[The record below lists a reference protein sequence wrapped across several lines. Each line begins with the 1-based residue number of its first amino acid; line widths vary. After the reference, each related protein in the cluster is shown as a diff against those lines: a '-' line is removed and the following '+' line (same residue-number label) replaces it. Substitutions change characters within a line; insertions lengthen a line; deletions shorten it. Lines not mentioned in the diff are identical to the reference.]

1 MYAISAYGFKIL
13 CTMEIPHVDT
23 YGLFVHVFGIKN
35 KKICFEHIN
44 ELTFLDQNV
53 RKSAF

>member
-23 YGLFVHVFGIKN
+23 YGLFVFGIKN
-35 KKICFEHIN
+35 KKIGFEHIN
-44 ELTFLDQNV
+44 ELTFLDQIV